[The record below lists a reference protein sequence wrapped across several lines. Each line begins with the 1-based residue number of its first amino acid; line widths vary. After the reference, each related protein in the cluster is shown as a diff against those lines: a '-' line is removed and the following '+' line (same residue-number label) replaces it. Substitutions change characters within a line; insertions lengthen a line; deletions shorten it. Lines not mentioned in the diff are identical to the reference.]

1 MPKNAL
7 LSLYNAFIMPHV
19 NYALINWSSATETNL
34 NPIKRCLK
42 KAIRAICFAKARAHS
57 LPLFKK
63 QNLLCFDDIVELE
76 IGKFMYSIENKTL
89 DTTFLEMFQKTNK
102 RHTRCTRQASRNDF
116 VPPKTRLSTTKR
128 TIIYTG
134 AIITWN
140 RIPSEIK
147 NSKSKATFC
156 KAFSKYLREKY

>member
-1 MPKNAL
+1 MRA
-7 LSLYNAFIMPHV
+7 SLRASLRTSYCYYRIVILHNK
-19 NYALINWSSATETNL
+19 
-34 NPIKRCLK
+34 IKIK
-42 KAIRAICFAKARAHS
+42 IHTKSKSI
-57 LPLFKK
+57 

-134 AIITWN
+134 AITWN

>member
-1 MPKNAL
+1 MPKSAL
-7 LSLYNAFIMPHV
+7 LPLYNAFIIPHI

-42 KAIRAICFAKARAHS
+42 KAIRAISLSKARAHS
-57 LPLFKK
+57 LPLLKK

-89 DTTFLEMFQKTNK
+89 DTTFLEMFQNTNK

-116 VPPKTRLSTTKR
+116 VPPKTKLSTTKR

-134 AIITWN
+134 AVTWK

-156 KAFSKYLREKY
+156 KAFSKHLRQKY